1 MSQLHPYYEA
11 HRTAMEEVMRQRL
24 DLADPLLRDRA
35 GLADTGPLKR
45 EIMKEFDTVL
55 HQMPYVG
62 GAESRMTDFFM
73 RLLGFMAIGRVL
85 LRRGVAPDV
94 IGEIELESYKAQL
107 LMVPEAQRLEAGRK
121 FMSQEN
127 RAMLR
132 EQAALS
138 RDETYPADFV
148 YDFVEP
154 APGDKFEF
162 GINYRACGFCKFAAR
177 HGDGDILSNI
187 CGLDYAAYET
197 RGIKLERTQ
206 TLAGGAT
213 HCNFRFTSKE
223 PARTD

>member
-1 MSQLHPYYEA
+1 MSPLHPYYEA
-11 HRTAMEEVMRQRL
+11 HRAAMEDVMRQRI
-24 DLADPLLRDRA
+24 DFASPLLRDRA
-35 GLADTGPLKR
+35 GLGDTDPLKR
-45 EIMKEFDTVL
+45 EIMEEFEIVL

-73 RLLGFMAIGRVL
+73 RLLGFIAIGRVL
-85 LRRGVAPDV
+85 RRRGVAPDV

-107 LMVPEAQRLEAGRK
+107 LTVPEAERFEAGRQ

-127 RAMLR
+127 RAILR
-132 EQAALS
+132 EQAARS
-138 RDETYPADFV
+138 RDEVYSADFV
-148 YDFVEP
+148 YDFIEP
-154 APGDKFEF
+154 GPGDNFEF

-187 CGLDYAAYET
+187 CGLDYAAYDT

-213 HCNFRFTSKE
+213 HCNFRFTSHA
-223 PARTD
+223 PAPTD